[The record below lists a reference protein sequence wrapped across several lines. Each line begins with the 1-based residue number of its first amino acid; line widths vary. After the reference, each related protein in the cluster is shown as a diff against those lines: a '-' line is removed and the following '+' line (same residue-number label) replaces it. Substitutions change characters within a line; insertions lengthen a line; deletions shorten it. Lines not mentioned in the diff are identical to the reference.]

1 MSGSRENCHEG
12 GQKGAKFGQGRAIRA
27 VYRAFGSDFHRL
39 LVFSSKLPPTPP
51 HLPLRTTLYHI
62 LAVSRLLSRTNLRV
76 DIPLLPRW
84 GKVRR
89 LVVNQTS
96 DHKGWGLRTWFFR
109 YSFATISLDL
119 RDWRGFS
126 CGNVSRIPFLTNSA
140 IPLSFDFIQP

>member
-12 GQKGAKFGQGRAIRA
+12 GQKGAKFGQSRAIRA

-39 LVFSSKLPPTPP
+39 LVFSSKFPRPLLS
-51 HLPLRTTLYHI
+51 LPLRTTLYHI
-62 LAVSRLLSRTNLRV
+62 LAVSRLLSRTNLMV
-76 DIPLLPRW
+76 DIPLLPRL

-109 YSFATISLDL
+109 HPSSLLFHPKQDEFVST
-119 RDWRGFS
+119 RG
-126 CGNVSRIPFLTNSA
+126 
-140 IPLSFDFIQP
+140 